1 MLTGESEPIEGS
13 VECTDDKYIESRNIA
28 FMTTLITNGKGKG
41 IVVTDADGKDYL
53 DFLGGIATS
62 ILGHAHPAIVK
73 AVSKQVSI
81 LGHVSNFYAHPNA
94 IVLAEKLVRMTGDK
108 AAKVFFCQSGA
119 EANEAAFKLSRRTGK
134 VRVVAAQGA
143 FHGRTM
149 GALSLTGQPAKRE
162 PFLPLIKGV
171 KHVPYGDI
179 GAMRKAVTKKTAM
192 VIIEPI
198 MGEAGVIVPPADYL
212 QQLRTLCDDN
222 SALLVIDA
230 VQTGMGRTGDWFGY
244 EYSGITPDVITLAKG
259 LGGGLPLGAMIA
271 LGKAAELFQ
280 PGDHGSTFGGNPVT
294 TAAGLA
300 AIDVIESKKL
310 LAKVKKQ
317 GAYLIQELA
326 LIPGVK
332 EVRGAGLLLGIE
344 LDSLK
349 ASDIATAMRNAG
361 VLVNA
366 ANETT
371 IRIAPAL
378 IVTDAQIN
386 KFISIFRK
394 VISDGK

>member
-1 MLTGESEPIEGS
+1 MTNKTMINRWSNSVQNNYGS
-13 VECTDDKYIESRNIA
+13 PSIGLV
-28 FMTTLITNGKGKG
+28 KGKG
-41 IVVTDADGKDYL
+41 IVVTDADGQQYL
-53 DFLGGIATS
+53 DFLGGIATN

-73 AVSKQVSI
+73 AVTKQVSI
-81 LGHVSNFYAHPNA
+81 LSHVSNFYVHPNA
-94 IVLAEKLVRMTGDK
+94 VELAEKLASMTGDK
-108 AAKVFFCQSGA
+108 SAKVFFCQSGA
-119 EANEAAFKLSRRTGK
+119 EANEAALKLSRRTGK
-134 VRVVAAQGA
+134 VRAVAAQGA

-149 GALSLTGQPAKRE
+149 GALSLTGQPSKRE
-162 PFLPLIKGV
+162 PFLPLVKGV

-179 GAMRKAVTKKTAM
+179 EAMRKAVSKKTAM

-212 QQLRTLCDDN
+212 QELRALCDAKG
-222 SALLVIDA
+222 ALLVIDA

-271 LGKAAELFQ
+271 LGKASDLFQ

-300 AIDVIESKKL
+300 AIKFIESQKL
-310 LAKVKKQ
+310 LKKVEKQ
-317 GAYLIQELA
+317 GAYLMQELA
-326 LIPGVK
+326 LVPGVS

-344 LDSLK
+344 LENLK
-349 ASDIATAMRNAG
+349 SSDVASALQKSG

-366 ANETT
+366 ANPTT
-371 IRIAPAL
+371 IRLAPAL
-378 IVTDAQIN
+378 IVTDVQIK
-386 KFISIFRK
+386 KFISIFKK
-394 VISDGK
+394 VMSDVK

>member
-1 MLTGESEPIEGS
+1 MTNKKMLNRWNS
-13 VECTDDKYIESRNIA
+13 VVQNNYGTPSIA
-28 FMTTLITNGKGKG
+28 LTKGKG
-41 IVVTDADGKDYL
+41 IVVTDADGKIYL

-73 AVSKQVSI
+73 AVTKQVST
-81 LGHVSNFYAHPNA
+81 LSHVSNFYAHPNG
-94 IVLAEKLVRMTGDK
+94 ITLAEKLVAMTGEK
-108 AAKVFFCQSGA
+108 NAKVFFCQSGA

-149 GALSLTGQPAKRE
+149 GALSLTGQPSKRE
-162 PFLPLIKGV
+162 PFLPLVKGV

-179 GAMRKAVTKKTAM
+179 EAMRKAVSKKTAM

-198 MGEAGVIVPPADYL
+198 MGEAGVIVPPIDYL
-212 QQLRTLCDDN
+212 QQIRTICDDKG
-222 SALLVIDA
+222 ALLVIDA

-300 AIDVIESKKL
+300 AIEVIESKKL
-310 LAKVKKQ
+310 LNKVKQQ
-317 GAYLIQELA
+317 GAHLIQELA

-344 LDSLK
+344 LEILK
-349 ASDIATAMRNAG
+349 ASDIATAMRDAG

-366 ANETT
+366 ANATT
-371 IRIAPAL
+371 VRIAPAL
-378 IVTDAQIN
+378 IVTDAQID

-394 VISDGK
+394 VISDAK

>member
-1 MLTGESEPIEGS
+1 MTNKTMINRWSNSVQNNYGS
-13 VECTDDKYIESRNIA
+13 PSIA
-28 FMTTLITNGKGKG
+28 LVKGKG
-41 IVVTDADGKDYL
+41 LVVTDADGKQYL
-53 DFLGGIATS
+53 DFLGGIATN

-81 LGHVSNFYAHPNA
+81 LSHVSNFYVHPNA
-94 IVLAEKLVRMTGDK
+94 VELAEKLASMAGDK
-108 AAKVFFCQSGA
+108 SAKVFFCQSGA
-119 EANEAAFKLSRRTGK
+119 EANEAALKLSRRTGK

-149 GALSLTGQPAKRE
+149 GALSLTGQPSKRE
-162 PFLPLIKGV
+162 PFLPLVKGV

-179 GAMRKAVTKKTAM
+179 EAMRKAVNKKTAM

-212 QQLRTLCDDN
+212 QELRALCDAKG
-222 SALLVIDA
+222 ALLVIDA

-271 LGKAAELFQ
+271 LGKAADLFQ

-300 AIDVIESKKL
+300 AIDVIESKKIL
-310 LAKVKKQ
+310 NKVKQQ
-317 GAYLIQELA
+317 GDYLIQELA

-332 EVRGAGLLLGIE
+332 EVRGAGLLIGIE
-344 LDSLK
+344 LETLK
-349 ASDIATAMRNAG
+349 ASDIATAMRDAG

-366 ANETT
+366 ANPTT

-378 IVTDAQIN
+378 IVTDTQIN
-386 KFISIFRK
+386 KFISIFK
-394 VISDGK
+394 QVISNAK

>member
-1 MLTGESEPIEGS
+1 MTNK
-13 VECTDDKYIESRNIA
+13 KYLERWDISLQNNYGKPSIA
-28 FMTTLITNGKGKG
+28 LVKGKG
-41 IVVTDADGKDYL
+41 IVVTDADGKSYL
-53 DFLGGIATS
+53 DFLGGIATN

-73 AVSKQVSI
+73 AVTKQIST
-81 LGHVSNFYAHPNA
+81 LSHVSNFYAHPNA
-94 IVLAEKLVRMTGDK
+94 IELAEKLAAMTGDK
-108 AAKVFFCQSGA
+108 SAKVFFCQSGA
-119 EANEAAFKLSRRTGK
+119 EANEAALKLSRRTGK

-149 GALSLTGQPAKRE
+149 GALSLTGQPSKRE

-171 KHVPYGDI
+171 KHVPFGDI
-179 GAMRKAVTKKTAM
+179 DAMRKAISKKTAM

-198 MGEAGVIVPPADYL
+198 MGEAGVIVPPSDYL
-212 QQLRTLCDDN
+212 QQLRKLCDKN
-222 SALLVIDA
+222 GSLLVIDA
-230 VQTGMGRTGDWFGY
+230 VQTGMGRTGDWFGH

-271 LGKAAELFQ
+271 LGKAADLFQ
-280 PGDHGSTFGGNPVT
+280 AGDHGSTFGGNPVT

-300 AIDVIESKKL
+300 AIEYIETKDIL
-310 LAKVKKQ
+310 QKVEKQ
-317 GAYLIQELA
+317 GAHLMQELA

-344 LDSLK
+344 LESLK
-349 ASDIATAMRNAG
+349 ASDVSDAMREAG
-361 VLVNA
+361 ILVNA
-366 ANETT
+366 ANATT

-386 KFISIFRK
+386 KFISTFRK
-394 VISDGK
+394 VITDAK

>member
-1 MLTGESEPIEGS
+1 MSNKKMLNRWNS
-13 VECTDDKYIESRNIA
+13 VVQNNYGTPSIA
-28 FMTTLITNGKGKG
+28 LTKGKG
-41 IVVTDADGKDYL
+41 IVVTDADGNSYL

-73 AVSKQVSI
+73 AVSKQVST
-81 LGHVSNFYAHPNA
+81 LGHISNFYAHPNA
-94 IVLAEKLVRMTGDK
+94 ITLAEKLVAMTGEK
-108 AAKVFFCQSGA
+108 NAKVFFCQSGA

-149 GALSLTGQPAKRE
+149 GALSLTGQPSKRE

-179 GAMRKAVTKKTAM
+179 EAMRKAISKKTAM

-212 QQLRTLCDDN
+212 QQLRAICDN
-222 SALLVIDA
+222 KGALLVIDA

-271 LGKAAELFQ
+271 LGKAADLFQ

-300 AIDVIESKKL
+300 VIDVIKSKKL
-310 LAKVKKQ
+310 LNKVKQQ
-317 GAYLIQELA
+317 GDYLIQELA
-326 LIPGVK
+326 LIPGIK
-332 EVRGAGLLLGIE
+332 EVRGAGLLIGIE
-344 LDSLK
+344 LERLK
-349 ASDIATAMRNAG
+349 ASEIATGMRDAG

-366 ANETT
+366 ANPTT

-386 KFISIFRK
+386 KFISIFKK
-394 VISDGK
+394 VISDAK

>member
-1 MLTGESEPIEGS
+1 MSKANYLDRWSASIQNNYGKPSI
-13 VECTDDKYIESRNIA
+13 
-28 FMTTLITNGKGKG
+28 TLVKGKG
-41 IVVTDADGKDYL
+41 VLVTDVDGKTYL

-73 AVSKQVSI
+73 SVSKQISTLSHI
-81 LGHVSNFYAHPNA
+81 SNFYAHPNA
-94 IVLAEKLVRMTGDK
+94 IALAEKLAKMTGEK
-108 AAKVFFCQSGA
+108 NAKVFFCQSGA
-119 EANEAAFKLSRRTGK
+119 EANEAAFKLSRRSGK

-149 GALSLTGQPAKRE
+149 GALSLTGQPSKRE

-179 GAMRKAVTKKTAM
+179 DAMRKAVSKKTAM

-198 MGEAGVIVPPADYL
+198 MGEAGVIVPSQDYL
-212 QQLRTLCDDN
+212 QQSRYICDKN
-222 SALLVIDA
+222 GALLVIDA

-271 LGKAAELFQ
+271 LGKAADLFQ

-294 TAAGLA
+294 TAAALS
-300 AIDVIESKKL
+300 VISFIEENQIL
-310 LAKVKKQ
+310 NKVQKQ
-317 GAYLIQELA
+317 GNYLMQEIA

-332 EVRGAGLLLGIE
+332 EVRGAGLLIGIE
-344 LDSLK
+344 FDSLK
-349 ASDIATAMRNAG
+349 APDIAAAMQTAG

-366 ANETT
+366 ANPTT

-378 IVTDAQIN
+378 IVSDAQIN
-386 KFISIFRK
+386 KFISIFKK
-394 VISDGK
+394 VILNGK

>member
-1 MLTGESEPIEGS
+1 MQNNYGKPSITLVKGTGI
-13 VECTDDKYIESRNIA
+13 
-28 FMTTLITNGKGKG
+28 L
-41 IVVTDADGKDYL
+41 VTDADGETYM

-62 ILGHAHPAIVK
+62 ILGHAHPSIVK
-73 AVSKQVSI
+73 AVTKQVST
-81 LGHVSNFYAHPNA
+81 LSHVSNFYAHPNA
-94 IVLAEKLVRMTGDK
+94 IALAEKLTKMTGDK
-108 AAKVFFCQSGA
+108 NAKVFFCQSGA
-119 EANEAAFKLSRRTGK
+119 EANEAALKLSRRTGK

-149 GALSLTGQPAKRE
+149 GALSLTGQPSKRE

-179 GAMRKAVTKKTAM
+179 DAMRKAVSKKTAM

-198 MGEAGVIVPPADYL
+198 MGEAGVIVPPQDYL
-212 QQLRTLCDDN
+212 HQLRQICDKN
-222 SALLVIDA
+222 GALLVIDA

-244 EYSGITPDVITLAKG
+244 EYSGIKPDVITLAKG

-271 LGKAAELFQ
+271 LGKAADLFQ

-300 AIDVIESKKL
+300 AIDFIEAKGILSK
-310 LAKVKKQ
+310 VERQ
-317 GAYLIQELA
+317 GAHLIQEIA

-344 LDSLK
+344 LESLK
-349 ASDIATAMRNAG
+349 ASDVSDAMRDAG

-366 ANETT
+366 ANPTT

-378 IVTDAQIN
+378 IVTDAQIA
-386 KFISIFRK
+386 KFISTIRK
-394 VISDGK
+394 VIADAK

>member
-1 MLTGESEPIEGS
+1 MTNK
-13 VECTDDKYIESRNIA
+13 KYLNRWDNSLQNNYGKPSIA
-28 FMTTLITNGKGKG
+28 LVKGKG
-41 IVVTDADGKDYL
+41 IVVTDADGKAYL

-73 AVSKQVSI
+73 AVTKQVSTLSHI
-81 LGHVSNFYAHPNA
+81 SNFYAHPNA
-94 IVLAEKLVRMTGDK
+94 IALAEKLVAMTGDK
-108 AAKVFFCQSGA
+108 NAKVFFCQSGA
-119 EANEAAFKLSRRTGK
+119 EANEAALKLSRRTGK

-149 GALSLTGQPAKRE
+149 GALSLTGQPSKRE

-179 GAMRKAVTKKTAM
+179 DAMRKAVSKKTAM

-198 MGEAGVIVPPADYL
+198 MGEAGVIVPPSDYL
-212 QQLRTLCDDN
+212 QELRQLCDKN
-222 SALLVIDA
+222 GTLLVIDA

-244 EYSGITPDVITLAKG
+244 EYSGITPNVITLAKG

-271 LGKAAELFQ
+271 LGKAADLFQ

-300 AIDVIESKKL
+300 AIEFIESKKVL
-310 LAKVKKQ
+310 SKVEKQ
-317 GAYLIQELA
+317 GTYLMQELA

-344 LDSLK
+344 LESLK
-349 ASDIATAMRNAG
+349 AAVIADAMRDAG

-366 ANETT
+366 ANATT

-386 KFISIFRK
+386 RFISILRK
-394 VISDGK
+394 VITDAK

>member
-1 MLTGESEPIEGS
+1 MTNK
-13 VECTDDKYIESRNIA
+13 KYLNRWDSSLQNNYGKPSIA
-28 FMTTLITNGKGKG
+28 LVKGKG
-41 IVVTDADGKDYL
+41 IVITDADGKSYL

-73 AVSKQVSI
+73 AVTKQVST
-81 LGHVSNFYAHPNA
+81 LSHVSNFYAHPNSIA
-94 IVLAEKLVRMTGDK
+94 LAEKLISMTGDK
-108 AAKVFFCQSGA
+108 NAKVFFCQSGA
-119 EANEAAFKLSRRTGK
+119 EANEAALKLSRRTGK

-149 GALSLTGQPAKRE
+149 GALSLTGQPSKRE

-171 KHVPYGDI
+171 KHVPYGDVE
-179 GAMRKAVTKKTAM
+179 AMRKAVTKKTAM

-198 MGEAGVIVPPADYL
+198 MGEAGVIVPPSDYL
-212 QQLRTLCDDN
+212 QELRSLCDKN
-222 SALLVIDA
+222 GTLLVIDA

-271 LGKAAELFQ
+271 LGKAADLFQ

-300 AIDVIESKKL
+300 AIEFIESKNVL
-310 LAKVKKQ
+310 NKVEKQ
-317 GAYLIQELA
+317 GAHLMQELA

-344 LDSLK
+344 LESLK
-349 ASDIATAMRNAG
+349 AAVVSDAMRDAG

-366 ANETT
+366 ANPTT

-394 VISDGK
+394 VITDAK

>member
-1 MLTGESEPIEGS
+1 MTNKSMIKRWNNSLQNNYGAPA
-13 VECTDDKYIESRNIA
+13 IA
-28 FMTTLITNGKGKG
+28 LVKGKG
-41 IVVTDADGKDYL
+41 IVVSDADGNQYL
-53 DFLGGIATS
+53 DFLGGIATN

-73 AVSKQVSI
+73 AVTKQVAT
-81 LGHVSNFYAHPNA
+81 LGHVSNFYIHPNA
-94 IVLAEKLVRMTGDK
+94 VELAEKLAAMTGDK
-108 AAKVFFCQSGA
+108 SARVFFCQSGA
-119 EANEAAFKLSRRTGK
+119 EANEAALKLSRRTGK
-134 VRVVAAQGA
+134 VRIVAAQGA

-149 GALSLTGQPAKRE
+149 GALSMTGQPSKRE
-162 PFLPLIKGV
+162 PFLPLVKGV

-179 GAMRKAVTKKTAM
+179 EAMRKAVTKKTAM

-212 QQLRTLCDDN
+212 VQLRALCDAKG
-222 SALLVIDA
+222 ALLVIDA

-300 AIDVIESKKL
+300 AIKFIESQKILKKVE
-310 LAKVKKQ
+310 AQ
-317 GAYLIQELA
+317 GNYLIQELA
-326 LIPGVK
+326 LIPRVT

-344 LDSLK
+344 LETLK
-349 ASDIATAMRNAG
+349 AADIATAMREAG

-366 ANETT
+366 ANATT

-378 IVTDAQIN
+378 IVTDAQIK
-386 KFISIFRK
+386 KFVATFRK
-394 VISDGK
+394 VISDAK

>member
-1 MLTGESEPIEGS
+1 MTNK
-13 VECTDDKYIESRNIA
+13 KYLKRWDSSLQNNYGKPSIA
-28 FMTTLITNGKGKG
+28 LVKGKG
-41 IVVTDADGKDYL
+41 IVVTDADGNTYL

-73 AVSKQVSI
+73 AVTKQIST
-81 LGHVSNFYAHPNA
+81 LSHVSNFYAHPNA
-94 IVLAEKLVRMTGDK
+94 IELAEKLAAMTGDK
-108 AAKVFFCQSGA
+108 SAKVFFCQSGA
-119 EANEAAFKLSRRTGK
+119 EANEAALKLSRRTGK

-149 GALSLTGQPAKRE
+149 GALSLTGQASKRE

-179 GAMRKAVTKKTAM
+179 DAMRKAISKKTAM

-198 MGEAGVIVPPADYL
+198 MGEAGVIVPPSDYL
-212 QQLRTLCDDN
+212 QQLRQLCDKN
-222 SALLVIDA
+222 GSLLVIDA

-271 LGKAAELFQ
+271 LGKAADLFQ
-280 PGDHGSTFGGNPVT
+280 AGDHGSTFGGNPVT

-300 AIDVIESKKL
+300 AIEYIETKDIL
-310 LAKVKKQ
+310 QKVEKQ
-317 GAYLIQELA
+317 GSHLMQELA

-344 LDSLK
+344 LESLK
-349 ASDIATAMRNAG
+349 ASDVSDAMRDAG
-361 VLVNA
+361 ILVNA
-366 ANETT
+366 ANPTT

-386 KFISIFRK
+386 KFISTFRK
-394 VISDGK
+394 VITDAK